1 MKAQDLRIG
10 NYYQYAGN
18 SGIIYARVKGIKQN
32 EFGFFSDL
40 DGVNFGICK
49 PIPLT
54 EEWLEKFGIDFS
66 IEKEWHQLT
75 FTIKGLLFETASSME
90 GFTYNLCFD
99 NMINIKHV
107 HQLQNLYFCLY
118 GEELTIKE

>member
-1 MKAQDLRIG
+1 MKIQDLRIG

-49 PIPLT
+49 PIPIT
-54 EEWLEKFGIDFS
+54 EEWLLKFGFLKKNATPS
-66 IEKEWHQLT
+66 ITRYFLNNFCIEFDPQDK
-75 FTIKGLLFETASSME
+75 FRFY
-90 GFTYNLCFD
+90 YNG
-99 NMINIKHV
+99 IYIEIHHV
-107 HQLQNLYFCLY
+107 HQLQNLYFALTNN
-118 GEELTIKE
+118 EL